1 MRKHYNNT
9 IESGNLDTALA
20 PDEGL
25 SQEGFLE
32 IALRHRWIVLLTV
45 ILFLSAGF
53 FYLLTATPIYTST
66 SRLYVEQ
73 SGPKIITEYE
83 GLMTQSKNYLYTQ
96 SELIKSTPIVAD
108 AVSRFIGTQIKRLRT
123 FAEVDNLVTYLKK
136 TLNVKVG
143 KKDDIITVSFDSPYP
158 NEAAQIVNTV
168 VDSYIGYHSTRRR
181 STVYEV
187 LKILQ
192 KEKVKRDKE
201 LSEKFER
208 LLEFTRTNGVV
219 SFNDNGGHIAFQRLS
234 KLSEALTEAQLTAIN
249 AKADYEAIE
258 SMAGEPAKIK
268 QFAAALSAAPMV
280 SIGVRIFIND
290 EETQL
295 RSELKDLEVKLKNA
309 RYHCTEEH
317 PSIRAINEKIDYIKQ
332 QIQSQAKEFAE
343 AYIGAMRQRWMTTK
357 QREDEL
363 LVSFSAQREE
373 AQSLGVKAAE
383 YSVLQSELRRTERL
397 CDILDERIKEI
408 NVTEN
413 AGALN
418 ISILEVARAADKPS
432 KPQKTSVMTIAL
444 ALGVMLGCGFA
455 LLCNWLD
462 CRLRSIEEVSAVL
475 GIPVLGVVPTMSEGQ
490 TIAAHGQ
497 RVWLDFKVVIADA
510 YRTIGVRLWR
520 MLGGVSGGKTKTIA
534 VKQDPRHKTQ
544 DTRPKTQDPRHK
556 TQDTRPKT
564 QDPRLESGVWS
575 LDEVIA
581 ERGQE
586 VRLKPKSVVAEAYRT
601 IRTAVF
607 FGVPKDEAK
616 TIVVTSPAPGDG
628 KTTLVSNLAIAMAQA
643 GQKTLI
649 LDCDFRKPMQHS
661 IFRIDN
667 EKGLSSVFAGSITLD
682 QAIRSIKTQDPGHK
696 TQDPDLSG
704 DSGFWSLES
713 GVGLDLLP
721 CGPEVPN
728 PSELLNSKVFVEILE
743 ELSQRYDRVIIDSP
757 PAIPVADSQIL
768 GAICDV
774 TLLVLRADRST
785 RRLSQRAMNSLL
797 SIGAQVLGAVVND
810 VSRTGDSYGYYADYR
825 YYNYGRS
832 EKKRKYQ
839 QTPKP
844 VIESLAKATKKR
856 ATSKRSTAEKGA
868 SSFDAV
874 STVRCPP

>member
-9 IESGNLDTALA
+9 IESGNLDHALA

-53 FYLLTATPIYTST
+53 FYLLTTTPIYTST

-108 AVSRFIGTQIKRLRT
+108 AVDDPQIKRLRT
-123 FAEVDNLVTYLKK
+123 FADVDNLVTYLKK

-317 PSIRAINEKIDYIKQ
+317 PSIRAIHVKIDYIKQ
-332 QIQSQAKEFAE
+332 QIQSQAKEFTE

-363 LVSFSAQREE
+363 LVSFNAQREE

-383 YSVLQSELRRTERL
+383 YSVLQSELKRTERL
-397 CDILDERIKEI
+397 CDILDERIKEL
-408 NVTEN
+408 NVTED

-520 MLGGVSGGKTKTIA
+520 MLGGVSVGKTKTIA
-534 VKQDPRHKTQ
+534 VKQDPRH
-544 DTRPKTQDPRHK
+544 
-556 TQDTRPKT
+556 KT

-661 IFRIDN
+661 IFKIDN

-696 TQDPDLSG
+696 TQDRALESG
-704 DSGFWSLES
+704 VWSLES

-728 PSELLNSKVFVEILE
+728 PSELLNSKVFAEILE

-768 GAICDV
+768 GAICDI
-774 TLLVLRADRST
+774 TLLVLRADKST

-810 VSRTGDSYGYYADYR
+810 VSRTGESYGYYADYR

-856 ATSKRSTAEKGA
+856 ATSERSTAEKGV

-874 STVRCPP
+874 SYK

>member
-9 IESGNLDTALA
+9 IESGNLDSALA
-20 PDEGL
+20 PDRGL

-108 AVSRFIGTQIKRLRT
+108 AVDDPQIKRLRT
-123 FAEVDNLVTYLKK
+123 FADVDNSVTYLKK

-181 STVYEV
+181 STVFEV

-208 LLEFTRTNGVV
+208 LLEFTRINGVV

-317 PSIRAINEKIDYIKQ
+317 PSIRAIHVKIDHIKQ
-332 QIQSQAKEFAE
+332 QLQSQAKEFAE

-363 LVSFSAQREE
+363 LVSFNAQREE

-383 YSVLQSELRRTERL
+383 YSVLQSELKRTERL
-397 CDILDERIKEI
+397 CDILDDRIKEL
-408 NVTEN
+408 NVTEDT
-413 AGALN
+413 GALN
-418 ISILEVARAADKPS
+418 ISILEVARAADNPS

-497 RVWLDFKVVIADA
+497 RAWLDFKVIIAGA
-510 YRTIGVRLWR
+510 YRTIGAAV
-520 MLGGVSGGKTKTIA
+520 LGGVPRGKTKTIA
-534 VKQDPRHKTQ
+534 VKQDPRH
-544 DTRPKTQDPRHK
+544 
-556 TQDTRPKT
+556 KT

-616 TIVVTSPAPGDG
+616 TIVITSPAPGDG

-643 GQKTLI
+643 GQKALI

-661 IFRIDN
+661 IFKIDN
-667 EKGLSSVFAGSITLD
+667 EKGLSSVFAGSITLEK
-682 QAIRSIKTQDPGHK
+682 AIRRGPV
-696 TQDPDLSG
+696 
-704 DSGFWSLES
+704 E
-713 GVGLDLLP
+713 GLDLLP

-768 GAICDV
+768 GAICDI

-785 RRLSQRAMNSLL
+785 RSLSQRAMNSLL
-797 SIGAQVLGAVVND
+797 SIGARVLGAVVND
-810 VSRTGDSYGYYADYR
+810 VSRTGGRYGYYGDYE

-856 ATSKRSTAEKGA
+856 ATSKHSTAEKGV

-874 STVRCPP
+874 STVRCPADYK